1 MHCSP
6 VYVHMEAPDECGH
19 RCEPENK
26 VRAIELIDEKV
37 LKPMMEALDKAGEEY
52 SILLMPDHPT
62 PLALRTHTSDP
73 VPFVLY
79 RSTVEE
85 QGPARYTE
93 QDAASTGIYEP
104 EGYTLMGKLM
114 EQ

>member
-1 MHCSP
+1 M
-6 VYVHMEAPDECGH
+6 
-19 RCEPENK
+19 
-26 VRAIELIDEKV
+26 
-37 LKPMMEALDKAGEEY
+37 
-52 SILLMPDHPT
+52 LMPDHPT

-104 EGYTLMGKLM
+104 DGYTLMGKLM